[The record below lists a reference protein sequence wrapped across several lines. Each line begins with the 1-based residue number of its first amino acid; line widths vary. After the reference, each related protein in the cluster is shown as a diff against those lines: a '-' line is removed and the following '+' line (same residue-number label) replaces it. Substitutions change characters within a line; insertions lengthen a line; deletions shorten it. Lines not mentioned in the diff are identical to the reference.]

1 MKSSKAVQEDAMR
14 RFKEVSEAYDV
25 LGDDKKRAA
34 YKYAR
39 TTTGFYH
46 NNNSSAYRRG
56 EYSNN
61 STYGGGYDST
71 YQRRASWSRAWDF
84 RVGSS
89 LLYFS
94 SMNFLLHA
102 VIVGCIMVGS
112 RQALIKEDSK
122 NVIVKSRITSYWGNV
137 GDINLGR
144 IDMKKF
150 QTPFYTTRPT
160 GCTRAMIEIGIVK
173 AAGFPLAVQCNKL
186 IIECARHYDPDK
198 E

>member
-102 VIVGCIMVGS
+102 VIVGFLMGS
-112 RQALIKEDSK
+112 LYVADATGKAIWQKQNRGKSFEETMDAINRKKAERLDSTQKEED
-122 NVIVKSRITSYWGNV
+122 
-137 GDINLGR
+137 
-144 IDMKKF
+144 KKE
-150 QTPFYTTRPT
+150 
-160 GCTRAMIEIGIVK
+160 M
-173 AAGFPLAVQCNKL
+173 
-186 IIECARHYDPDK
+186 
-198 E
+198 